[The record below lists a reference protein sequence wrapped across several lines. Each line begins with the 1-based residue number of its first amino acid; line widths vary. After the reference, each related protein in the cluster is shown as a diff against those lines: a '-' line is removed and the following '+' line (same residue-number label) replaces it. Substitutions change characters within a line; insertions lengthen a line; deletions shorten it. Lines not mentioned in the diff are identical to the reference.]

1 MNTGWIIQTI
11 TMLGIG
17 MIGYFMKDL
26 KKSIEE
32 KISNNELSIKEN
44 TEKIE
49 GLKEEFHKYKTE
61 MPFHYVLR
69 DDFIR
74 AMSNVDKK
82 LDKIYEIV
90 AKEVRDR

>member
-1 MNTGWIIQTI
+1 MNTSWIIQTV

-17 MIGYFMKDL
+17 IIGYFIKDL

-32 KISNNELSIKEN
+32 KIANNELSIREN

-49 GLKEEFHKYKTE
+49 DLKEEFNKYKTE

-82 LDKIYEIV
+82 LDRIYEIV
-90 AKEVRDR
+90 AKEVRDK